1 MGKLSVVCV
10 LLLLSVSASAQRFH
24 IGVFGGLSAYT
35 GDLTDKIFPKKTTNA
50 AIGITGNYELTDQFM
65 LRGGFT
71 YSVIGGADRFSD
83 DPTLIRRNL
92 SFESSVYEF
101 SAVMEYYLNN
111 LYDRKFSPYG
121 FAGLAVYHF
130 NPYAYYGGQ
139 KVFLKPLS
147 TEGQG
152 LPGYPGARPYSLTQ
166 MAVPFGAGIKYRIND
181 NLRIGL
187 EAGYRKLFTDYL
199 DDVSTV
205 YADPADLLAAKG
217 QLAVDLSYRGDELP
231 GGDPAYPTKSTGRG
245 REGRKDA
252 YYFTGIHLT
261 WRLGG
266 RGSGLSGSGRKSSTG
281 CPVNIY

>member
-1 MGKLSVVCV
+1 MVKLPALGL
-10 LLLLSVSASAQRFH
+10 LLLLSVIATAQRVH

-35 GDLTDKIFPKKTTNA
+35 GDLTDKIFPKEVTNA

-71 YSVIGGADRFSD
+71 YSVVGGADRFSER
-83 DPTLIRRNL
+83 PSHINRNL

-111 LYDRKFSPYG
+111 LYDRRFSPYG
-121 FAGLAVYHF
+121 FAGLAAYHF
-130 NPYAYYGGQ
+130 NPYTYYGGQ

-152 LPGYPGARPYSLTQ
+152 LPGYPDAKPYRLTQ

-181 NLRIGL
+181 KLRVGL
-187 EAGYRKLFTDYL
+187 ELGYRKLFTDYL

-217 QLAVDLSYRGDELP
+217 QLAVDISYRGDEIA
-231 GGDPAYPTKSTGRG
+231 GGNPLYPAKSTGRG
-245 REGRKDA
+245 REDRKDA

-261 WRLGG
+261 YQLGG
-266 RGSGLSGSGRKSSTG
+266 KGSRLFSGSKNSTG
-281 CPVNIY
+281 CPANVY